1 MMIGLR
7 VDIMF
12 ILWMLFLIVLSE
24 LSLQQ
29 YYTFAFTACTQL
41 STRHIN
47 DINCNINNDQ
57 DDNIIYTTAVIKCAY
72 DGTFFR
78 GWTAGNSETKV
89 KDNKAKSNTNKHNK
103 STQQQ
108 PNRRQSRRSRT
119 LQRKGGSYGYNK
131 GRIRTV
137 DDTIRMALAK
147 VYGDVNPKQIKI
159 EACSRTDAG
168 VHAESLVAQ
177 FYCIK
182 NDKNAT
188 QSTSIQ
194 RPKSYNDTDYL
205 PLPFDSSLS
214 KLVYVLNRMLPPDV
228 RIVGAA
234 PLPHVSSSVP
244 IRGISANLP
253 SSNEKSDT
261 GIAFHPTLH
270 TISKTYKYQFAIG
283 PVHDPIKQNYLWHL
297 DGSSSRAVGMNGNKF
312 CLERALAAANLFVDS
327 NDENINIDTAIERD
341 YGAFRAAFRGTDRGR
356 VQSTICK
363 LWRCDILEER
373 KEVLPSWEVE
383 ASSDDKLEEGNERN
397 RRYGSRLGQFTLG
410 PNDNINPQTYTVVIT
425 GNRFLYKMMR
435 NIVGTIVAVGCG
447 HIELD
452 DVITALETGKWGS
465 SDESEHNHI
474 RRICGPSRG
483 LTLIDVQYHP
493 DIIFDWLTG

>member
-29 YYTFAFTACTQL
+29 YYTFAFTASTQL

-57 DDNIIYTTAVIKCAY
+57 DDNIILTTALIKCAY
-72 DGTFFR
+72 DGNHFR
-78 GWTAGNSETKV
+78 GWTAGNSITKV
-89 KDNKAKSNTNKHNK
+89 NDKAKGNTNKHSK

-119 LQRKGGSYGYNK
+119 LQRKGGSYGYNR

-228 RIVGAA
+228 RIVCAS

-261 GIAFHPTLH
+261 GIASFHPTLH
-270 TISKTYKYQFAIG
+270 TISKTYKYQFALG

-373 KEVLPSWEVE
+373 KELLPSWEAE
-383 ASSDDKLEEGNERN
+383 ASSDDKSGGGEKRFG
-397 RRYGSRLGQFTLG
+397 GRLGQSAFGT
-410 PNDNINPQTYTVVIT
+410 NDTIHPQTFTVVIT

-452 DVITALETGKWGS
+452 DVSSALETGKWGS
-465 SDESEHNHI
+465 SDEDEQNHI
-474 RRICGPSRG
+474 RRICAPARG
-483 LTLIDVQYHP
+483 LTLIDVHYHP
-493 DIIFDWLTG
+493 DIIFDWQTG

>member
-7 VDIMF
+7 VDVMF
-12 ILWMLFLIVLSE
+12 IWMIFLILFSE

-29 YYTFAFTACTQL
+29 YYTFAFTATNAQ
-41 STRHIN
+41 SPTRHIN
-47 DINCNINNDQ
+47 DDINCNINNDNDQ

-188 QSTSIQ
+188 PSTSIQ
-194 RPKSYNDTDYL
+194 RPKSCNDTDYL

-228 RIVGAA
+228 RIVCAS

-244 IRGISANLP
+244 MRGTGNT
-253 SSNEKSDT
+253 KSDT
-261 GIAFHPTLH
+261 SIASFHPTLH

-327 NDENINIDTAIERD
+327 NDENINIDIAIERD
-341 YGAFRAAFRGTDRGR
+341 YGAFRAAFKGTDRGR

-363 LWRCDILEER
+363 LCRCDILEER

-383 ASSDDKLEEGNERN
+383 AFSDDKLGEGNERN

-410 PNDNINPQTYTVVIT
+410 PNDNINPQTFTVVIT

-452 DVITALETGKWGS
+452 DVSTALETGKWGS
-465 SDESEHNHI
+465 SDESEKNHI
-474 RRICGPSRG
+474 RRICAPARG

-493 DIIFDWLTG
+493 DIIFDWQTG

>member
-1 MMIGLR
+1 MLGLCTSRKNTLYQKCQKRDATSRMMIGLR
-7 VDIMF
+7 VDVMF
-12 ILWMLFLIVLSE
+12 IWMIFLIVLSE
-24 LSLQQ
+24 LSLRQ
-29 YYTFAFTACTQL
+29 YYTFAFTASTQL

-89 KDNKAKSNTNKHNK
+89 KDNKAKGNTNKHNNE

-194 RPKSYNDTDYL
+194 RPKSNNDTDYL

-244 IRGISANLP
+244 MRGTGNS
-253 SSNEKSDT
+253 KSDAS
-261 GIAFHPTLH
+261 IAFHPTLH
-270 TISKTYKYQFAIG
+270 TISKTYKYQFAVG

-297 DGSSSRAVGMNGNKF
+297 DGSSSRAIGMNGTS
-312 CLERALAAANLFVDS
+312 FV
-327 NDENINIDTAIERD
+327 
-341 YGAFRAAFRGTDRGR
+341 
-356 VQSTICK
+356 
-363 LWRCDILEER
+363 
-373 KEVLPSWEVE
+373 
-383 ASSDDKLEEGNERN
+383 
-397 RRYGSRLGQFTLG
+397 
-410 PNDNINPQTYTVVIT
+410 
-425 GNRFLYKMMR
+425 
-435 NIVGTIVAVGCG
+435 
-447 HIELD
+447 
-452 DVITALETGKWGS
+452 
-465 SDESEHNHI
+465 
-474 RRICGPSRG
+474 
-483 LTLIDVQYHP
+483 
-493 DIIFDWLTG
+493 

>member
-1 MMIGLR
+1 MRCRMMIGLR
-7 VDIMF
+7 VGNIMF
-12 ILWMLFLIVLSE
+12 ILWMIFLILFSE

-29 YYTFAFTACTQL
+29 YYTFAFTATNDQ
-41 STRHIN
+41 SPTRHIN
-47 DINCNINNDQ
+47 DDINCNINNDQ
-57 DDNIIYTTAVIKCAY
+57 DDNIILLTTAVIKCAY
-72 DGTFFR
+72 DGTHFR

-188 QSTSIQ
+188 PSTSIQ
-194 RPKSYNDTDYL
+194 RPKSCNDTDYL

-228 RIVGAA
+228 RIVCAS

-244 IRGISANLP
+244 IRGISANL
-253 SSNEKSDT
+253 SSTGNSKSDANT
-261 GIAFHPTLH
+261 IFSFYVSCLTPPLH
-270 TISKTYKYQFAIG
+270 FQIILPFYPKKCYSR
-283 PVHDPIKQNYLWHL
+283 PL
-297 DGSSSRAVGMNGNKF
+297 SSSPS
-312 CLERALAAANLFVDS
+312 AL
-327 NDENINIDTAIERD
+327 
-341 YGAFRAAFRGTDRGR
+341 
-356 VQSTICK
+356 
-363 LWRCDILEER
+363 
-373 KEVLPSWEVE
+373 VLQP
-383 ASSDDKLEEGNERN
+383 
-397 RRYGSRLGQFTLG
+397 RLRPLL
-410 PNDNINPQTYTVVIT
+410 PP
-425 GNRFLYKMMR
+425 RP
-435 NIVGTIVAVGCG
+435 
-447 HIELD
+447 
-452 DVITALETGKWGS
+452 
-465 SDESEHNHI
+465 I
-474 RRICGPSRG
+474 RS
-483 LTLIDVQYHP
+483 
-493 DIIFDWLTG
+493 